1 MHMRVLAR
9 ERLQQMNNQRLCI
22 LGVLLFCAGLG
33 LANAENL
40 RDLKLQGELT
50 QGSLIRGQAEAGAS
64 ILLDGK
70 PLKVGPAGEFVFGI
84 GRDET
89 QSKLL
94 QIAYSNGDSIERT
107 LAINPRTFDIQ
118 KIEGISKK
126 IMNPDPKA
134 IERSK
139 KDNRMVAAARAPITD
154 ELDFTQDFIWPVK
167 GPISGVYG
175 SQRVFN
181 GVPKRPHYGVDVAV
195 PTGTEIVSPAD
206 GQVTLWVPDMFYSGG
221 TMIIDHGFGV
231 SSTFLHLSGALVKQG
246 DVVSQGQPV
255 ALVGAT
261 GRVTGAHLDWRMN
274 WRSVRV
280 DPQLL
285 VPAMDAP

>member
-1 MHMRVLAR
+1 
-9 ERLQQMNNQRLCI
+9 MNNQRLCI